1 MIKTKLIAVTNP
13 VVEGIED
20 AKDLLAFCAR
30 ISNPSNQFNMDTADK
45 LVSYLLKYKH
55 FSPFEMVNCVVE
67 VEAPRDIARQ
77 LLRHR
82 SFAFQEFCI
91 AGDSKITL
99 VNKCGK
105 SYKLPIEDLYKRYSN
120 KQYWEMSDNFVR
132 LYDEESGT
140 FNPVKI
146 KEVFNTGV
154 KPVYNLLLDNGR
166 QIKATLEHKFLTK
179 NGFKVLADITKE
191 DFIACNGIKCY
202 QQYTWMVEAK
212 QRNIKNGKGLQG
224 IADDAN
230 VSYHTIR
237 KWLKTLD
244 LSFSKKEVAEYTTA
258 WNKGLPKEEQP
269 RYGKTVSDDTRLKM
283 VNSSIKGKNSNLY
296 KDGYRSW
303 RKEVADFWNKQERKL
318 FLECEGYCAIRGI
331 KYEEDDLEI
340 DHIQQVALFPE
351 LAYEPNNVQLIHKDE
366 HKLKTILERPIVLNV
381 PSYHKVVSVEF
392 VGDEPTYDIEVEHYS
407 HNYVANGIVTHNSQR
422 YADVTALGDSFVIRE
437 ARMQDTKNRQ
447 NSIALSDNSL
457 KDQWEVKQQE
467 ILALVKEHYE
477 WAISN
482 NIAKECA
489 RVILPEGLTMSRL
502 YVNGTIRSWLHYVE
516 VRTEE
521 GVTQQEHVELARLIA
536 KVIAEAFPQIT
547 NFVKEPT

>member
-30 ISNPSNQFNMDTADK
+30 ISNPSNQLNMDTADK

-67 VEAPRDIARQ
+67 VECPRDIARQ

-82 SFAFQEFCI
+82 SFSFQEF
-91 AGDSKITL
+91 
-99 VNKCGK
+99 
-105 SYKLPIEDLYKRYSN
+105 
-120 KQYWEMSDNFVR
+120 
-132 LYDEESGT
+132 
-140 FNPVKI
+140 
-146 KEVFNTGV
+146 
-154 KPVYNLLLDNGR
+154 
-166 QIKATLEHKFLTK
+166 
-179 NGFKVLADITKE
+179 
-191 DFIACNGIKCY
+191 
-202 QQYTWMVEAK
+202 
-212 QRNIKNGKGLQG
+212 
-224 IADDAN
+224 
-230 VSYHTIR
+230 
-237 KWLKTLD
+237 
-244 LSFSKKEVAEYTTA
+244 
-258 WNKGLPKEEQP
+258 
-269 RYGKTVSDDTRLKM
+269 
-283 VNSSIKGKNSNLY
+283 
-296 KDGYRSW
+296 
-303 RKEVADFWNKQERKL
+303 
-318 FLECEGYCAIRGI
+318 
-331 KYEEDDLEI
+331 
-340 DHIQQVALFPE
+340 
-351 LAYEPNNVQLIHKDE
+351 
-366 HKLKTILERPIVLNV
+366 
-381 PSYHKVVSVEF
+381 
-392 VGDEPTYDIEVEHYS
+392 
-407 HNYVANGIVTHNSQR
+407 SQR

-447 NSIALSDNSL
+447 NSIALSDSL
-457 KDQWEVKQQE
+457 LKYQWEVKQQE
-467 ILALVKEHYE
+467 ILELVKEHYE